1 MSEDAHH
8 DTGGAA
14 KAAGVP
20 VAAPVA
26 VSPPPAQA
34 YSVVVPAP
42 APTAPAAYPIII
54 QAPAPA
60 PYPPTPA
67 PALQGFCRCG
77 MTPWP
82 SAFLCACMAPPKPE
96 EKKKDEHKA
105 PAGPPPPAFSAAVP
119 ADFPKRFEYVWAS
132 LGKVLEGKAP
142 PHGVIADARALLD
155 LLLDD
160 LDPEGRGRFVTE
172 GAWIWK
178 KTTYRAHKAKQR
190 LHRLIEKGVLLK
202 PLKEVVD
209 RLAWTPEEEAARG
222 VRGDP
227 DLAKRLVHLVW
238 QVADQ
243 GFEQRTWSELA
254 EAPPRVA
261 PPAAAHG
268 ADTHGSGGGHG
279 DGHGGDGH
287 H

>member
-14 KAAGVP
+14 KAVGGPAP
-20 VAAPVA
+20 APVVA
-26 VSPPPAQA
+26 SQPAAQA
-34 YSVVVPAP
+34 YSVLVPAP
-42 APTAPAAYPIII
+42 AQAAPGAYPIII
-54 QAPAPA
+54 QAPAPQLQQVA
-60 PYPPTPA
+60 PQ
-67 PALQGFCRCG
+67 QGFCRCG

-82 SAFLCACMAPPKPE
+82 SAFLCACMAPKPE
-96 EKKKDEHKA
+96 KKDEHKT
-105 PAGPPPPAFSAAVP
+105 PAGPPPPVFSAAVP
-119 ADFPKRFEYVWAS
+119 QDFPKRFEYVWTS

-178 KTTYRAHKAKQR
+178 KTTYRSHSPKQR
-190 LHRLIEKGVLLK
+190 LHRLVEKRVLLK
-202 PLKEVVD
+202 QVKDLVD

-243 GFEQRTWSELA
+243 GFEQRHWSELA
-254 EAPPRVA
+254 EAPPRVV
-261 PPAAAHG
+261 PPTPAHGDAHG
-268 ADTHGSGGGHG
+268 A
-279 DGHGGDGH
+279 GDGH

>member
-26 VSPPPAQA
+26 TSPPPAQA
-34 YSVVVPAP
+34 YSVTVPAP
-42 APTAPAAYPIII
+42 AHGAPAAYPIII

-60 PYPPTPA
+60 AYPSMPATP
-67 PALQGFCRCG
+67 LQGFCRCG
-77 MTPWP
+77 ATPWP
-82 SAFLCACMAPPKPE
+82 SAFMCACMAPKPE
-96 EKKKDEHKA
+96 KKDEHKK

-119 ADFPKRFEYVWAS
+119 QDFPKRFEYVWTA

-142 PHGVIADARALLD
+142 PQGVIADARALLD

-172 GAWIWK
+172 GVWIWK
-178 KTTYRAHKAKQR
+178 KTTYKSHGAKQR
-190 LHRLIEKGVLLK
+190 LHRLVEKRVLLK
-202 PLKEVVD
+202 QVKDLVD

-243 GFEQRTWSELA
+243 GFEQRHWSELA
-254 EAPPRVA
+254 EAPPRVV
-261 PPAAAHG
+261 PPASDHGPDGHG
-268 ADTHGSGGGHG
+268 AGGGHG
-279 DGHGGDGH
+279 DGHH
-287 H
+287 

>member
-8 DTGGAA
+8 GSGGAA
-14 KAAGVP
+14 KAASMP
-20 VAAPVA
+20 VATPVA

-42 APTAPAAYPIII
+42 GPAAPASYPIII
-54 QAPAPA
+54 QAPAQA
-60 PYPPTPA
+60 PYPPAPA
-67 PALQGFCRCG
+67 PGLQGFCRCG
-77 MTPWP
+77 LTPWP
-82 SAFLCACMAPPKPE
+82 QAFLCACMAPPKE
-96 EKKKDEHKA
+96 KKDEHKA

-132 LGKVLEGKAP
+132 LGKVMEGKAP

-178 KTTYRAHKAKQR
+178 KTTYRAHKAKPR

-202 PLKEVVD
+202 PLKDVVD

-268 ADTHGSGGGHG
+268 AEAHGAGGGHG
-279 DGHGGDGH
+279 DAHGGDGH

>member
-8 DTGGAA
+8 DSGGAA
-14 KAAGVP
+14 KAAGAP
-20 VAAPVA
+20 VATPVA
-26 VSPPPAQA
+26 VSPPPAPA

-42 APTAPAAYPIII
+42 GPAAPASYPIII

-60 PYPPTPA
+60 PYPPA
-67 PALQGFCRCG
+67 PPSGLQGFCRCG
-77 MTPWP
+77 LTPWP
-82 SAFLCACMAPPKPE
+82 QAFLCACMAPPKAE

-132 LGKVLEGKAP
+132 LGKVMEGKAP

-178 KTTYRAHKAKQR
+178 KTTYRAHKAKPR

-202 PLKEVVD
+202 PLKDVVD

-268 ADTHGSGGGHG
+268 GDAHGAGGGHG